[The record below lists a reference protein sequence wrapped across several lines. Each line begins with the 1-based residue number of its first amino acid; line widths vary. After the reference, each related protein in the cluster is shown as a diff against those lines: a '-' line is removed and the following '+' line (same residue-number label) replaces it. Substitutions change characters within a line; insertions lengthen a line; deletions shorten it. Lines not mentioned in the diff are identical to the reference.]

1 MGGRGPER
9 PCPVWRSL
17 SDKEENSP
25 CGIRAMVGPADTVSV
40 AGQKAKATDAGFLS
54 GHWRGLSEHRAV
66 GAGRG
71 AGR

>member
-1 MGGRGPER
+1 MRR
-9 PCPVWRSL
+9 KS
-17 SDKEENSP
+17 SP
-25 CGIRAMVGPADTVSV
+25 FGIRAVAGPAGTVSA

-71 AGR
+71 ARALREPLPDC